1 MFYAVL
7 KKKRKQVNF
16 IFRCPFNKK
25 KFIEIGLDLNFK
37 IILEQE
43 NVGKK
48 SLLPLQKIRDAT
60 PMNLGTPNWI
70 AI

>member
-7 KKKRKQVNF
+7 KKSGNRSTLFFDALSK
-16 IFRCPFNKK
+16 KK
-25 KFIEIGLDLNFK
+25 KFIETGLDLNFK
-37 IILEQE
+37 IILQEE

>member
-7 KKKRKQVNF
+7 KKKSGNRSTLF
-16 IFRCPFNKK
+16 FDALLNKK
-25 KFIEIGLDLNFK
+25 KFIEIGLDLNLK
-37 IILEQE
+37 IILQEE

-60 PMNLGTPNWI
+60 PMNLGMPN
-70 AI
+70 

>member
-16 IFRCPFNKK
+16 IFRWPVKKK

-37 IILEQE
+37 IILQEE

-48 SLLPLQKIRDAT
+48 ITFTLTKNKGRNPHEPWYA
-60 PMNLGTPNWI
+60 
-70 AI
+70 

>member
-7 KKKRKQVNF
+7 KKSGNRSTLF
-16 IFRCPFNKK
+16 FDALWNKK

-37 IILEQE
+37 IILQEE

-60 PMNLGTPNWI
+60 LMNLGMPEWI